1 MNDILEYNLPYVQS
15 NFSTSNLGPTIFL
28 KKSVNPGLFLFFRH
42 FLITV
47 SMIKIKKHK
56 CCAWDSNP
64 RLQDCRRRQNP
75 VAMAAAQYFDNQCLK
90 MCKIRNIS
98 AEIIWS
104 AARLSGICL
113 HWGVLPIQR
122 VQSRFDTC
130 WQRIISKSNLFLFC
144 AKPYCALKLFNS
156 INQTYS
162 FCFGLGGVLDFRDFL
177 KKALSITLTQE
188 GFLYSSVSHF
198 RISFIT
204 WSIMW
209 SKRKV
214 LQLGRQAGRYIKY
227 SFIEA
232 MNHLTARSSSKF
244 VRLQFQLWNKKLT
257 KRPY

>member
-1 MNDILEYNLPYVQS
+1 MLC
-15 NFSTSNLGPTIFL
+15 LGFKPTPAGF
-28 KKSVNPGLFLFFRH
+28 
-42 FLITV
+42 
-47 SMIKIKKHK
+47 
-56 CCAWDSNP
+56 
-64 RLQDCRRRQNP
+64 RRRQNP

-104 AARLSGICL
+104 AARLSGICP